1 MKDKIHWYDGIFYD
15 RVIAPN
21 QDKMFSIIKNFIQDG
36 SSVIDVGCG
45 TGRLCFQL
53 ANKCSKVTGVDL
65 SSKNIFVANNILSD
79 QKLSNV
85 NFIHTDASA
94 LTKQIPG
101 KYDYSII
108 TYAIHEMPPEER
120 IAVINQLKL
129 VSDKIIIG
137 EYAVQKKSK
146 LWDILNEL
154 VEFSAGKDHYKN
166 YKLFLRSGGVNSLI
180 KQCGLR
186 IISEVINEP
195 ITSHI
200 VLTSIQN

>member
-1 MKDKIHWYDGIFYD
+1 MNDKIHWYDGIFYD
-15 RVIAPN
+15 RIIAPN
-21 QDKMFSIIKNFIQDG
+21 QDKMFSIIKNLIHDG

-53 ANKCSKVTGVDL
+53 ADKCSKVTGVDL
-65 SSKNIFVANNILSD
+65 SSKNISVANNILSG
-79 QKLSNV
+79 QNFSNV
-85 NFIHTDASA
+85 NFIHTDASV
-94 LTKQIPG
+94 LTKQIEG
-101 KYDYSII
+101 KFDYSVI

-120 IAVINQLKL
+120 VAVINQLKL
-129 VSDKIIIG
+129 LSDKIIIG

-146 LWDILNEL
+146 MWNIVNEL

-166 YKLFLRSGGVNSLI
+166 YKLFLRSGGVNSLV
-180 KQCGLR
+180 KQCGLK

-200 VLTSIQN
+200 VLASL

>member
-1 MKDKIHWYDGIFYD
+1 MNDKIHWYDGIFYD
-15 RVIAPN
+15 RIIAPN
-21 QDKMFSIIKNFIQDG
+21 QDKMFSIIKNLVHDG

-53 ANKCSKVTGVDL
+53 ADKCCKVTGVDL
-65 SSKNIFVANNILSD
+65 SSKNISVANNILSG
-79 QKLSNV
+79 KNFSNV

-94 LTKQIPG
+94 LTKQFDG

-120 IAVINQLKL
+120 VAVINQLKL
-129 VSDKIIIG
+129 LSDKIIIG
-137 EYAVQKKSK
+137 EYAIQKKSK
-146 LWDILNEL
+146 MWNIVNEL

-166 YKLFLRSGGVNSLI
+166 YKLFLRSGGVNSLV
-180 KQCGLR
+180 KQCGLK

-200 VLTSIQN
+200 VLASL

>member
-1 MKDKIHWYDGIFYD
+1 MNDKIHWYDGIFYD
-15 RVIAPN
+15 RIIAPN
-21 QDKMFSIIKNFIQDG
+21 QDKMFSIIKNLIHDD

-53 ANKCSKVTGVDL
+53 ADKCSKVTGVDL
-65 SSKNIFVANNILSD
+65 SSKNISVANNILSG
-79 QKLSNV
+79 QNFSNV

-94 LTKQIPG
+94 LTKQLEG
-101 KYDYSII
+101 KFDYSII

-120 IAVINQLKL
+120 VAVINQLKL
-129 VSDKIIIG
+129 LSDKIIIG

-146 LWDILNEL
+146 MWNIVNEL

-166 YKLFLRSGGVNSLI
+166 YKLFLRSGGVNSLV
-180 KQCGLR
+180 KQCGLK

-200 VLTSIQN
+200 VLASL

>member
-1 MKDKIHWYDGIFYD
+1 MNDKIHWYDGIFYD
-15 RVIAPN
+15 RIIAPN
-21 QDKMFSIIKNFIQDG
+21 QDKMFSIIKNLVHDG

-53 ANKCSKVTGVDL
+53 ADKCSKVTGVDL
-65 SSKNIFVANNILSD
+65 SSKNISVANNILSG
-79 QKLSNV
+79 KNFSNI

-94 LTKQIPG
+94 LTKQLEG
-101 KYDYSII
+101 KFDYSIL

-120 IAVINQLKL
+120 VAVINQLKL
-129 VSDKIIIG
+129 LSDKIIIG

-146 LWDILNEL
+146 MWNIVNEL

-166 YKLFLRSGGVNSLI
+166 YKLFLRSGGVNSLV
-180 KQCGLR
+180 KQCGLK

-200 VLTSIQN
+200 VLASL

>member
-1 MKDKIHWYDGIFYD
+1 MNDKIHWYDGIFYD
-15 RVIAPN
+15 RIIAPN
-21 QDKMFSIIKNFIQDG
+21 QDKMFSIIKNLIHDG

-53 ANKCSKVTGVDL
+53 ADKCFKVTGVDL
-65 SSKNIFVANNILSD
+65 SSKNISVANNILSG
-79 QKLSNV
+79 QNFSNV

-94 LTKQIPG
+94 LTKQLEG
-101 KYDYSII
+101 KFDYSII

-120 IAVINQLKL
+120 VAVINQLKL
-129 VSDKIIIG
+129 LSDKIIIG

-146 LWDILNEL
+146 MWNIVNEL

-166 YKLFLRSGGVNSLI
+166 YKLFLSSGGVNSLV
-180 KQCGLR
+180 KQCGLK

-200 VLTSIQN
+200 VLASL

>member
-1 MKDKIHWYDGIFYD
+1 MNDKIHWYDGIFYD
-15 RVIAPN
+15 RIIAPN
-21 QDKMFSIIKNFIQDG
+21 QDKMFSIIKNLVHDG

-53 ANKCSKVTGVDL
+53 ADKCSKVTGVDL
-65 SSKNIFVANNILSD
+65 SSKNISVANNILSG
-79 QKLSNV
+79 KNFSNI

-94 LTKQIPG
+94 LTKQLEG
-101 KYDYSII
+101 KFDYSII

-120 IAVINQLKL
+120 VAVINQLKL
-129 VSDKIIIG
+129 LSDKIIIG

-146 LWDILNEL
+146 MWNIVNEL

-166 YKLFLRSGGVNSLI
+166 YKLFLRSGGVNSLV
-180 KQCGLR
+180 KQCGLK

-200 VLTSIQN
+200 VLASL

>member
-1 MKDKIHWYDGIFYD
+1 MNDKIHWYDGIFYD
-15 RVIAPN
+15 RIIAPN
-21 QDKMFSIIKNFIQDG
+21 QDKMFSIIKNLIHDG

-53 ANKCSKVTGVDL
+53 ADKCSKVTGVDL
-65 SSKNIFVANNILSD
+65 SSKNISVANNILSG
-79 QKLSNV
+79 QNFSNV

-94 LTKQIPG
+94 LTKQLEG
-101 KYDYSII
+101 KFDYSII

-120 IAVINQLKL
+120 VAVINQLKL
-129 VSDKIIIG
+129 LSDKIIIG

-146 LWDILNEL
+146 MWNIVNEL

-166 YKLFLRSGGVNSLI
+166 YKLFLRSGGVNSLV
-180 KQCGLR
+180 KQCGLK

-200 VLTSIQN
+200 VLASL

>member
-1 MKDKIHWYDGIFYD
+1 MNDKIHWYDGIFYD
-15 RVIAPN
+15 RIIAPN
-21 QDKMFSIIKNFIQDG
+21 QDKMFSIIKNLIHDG

-53 ANKCSKVTGVDL
+53 ADKCFKVTGVDL
-65 SSKNIFVANNILSD
+65 SSKNISVANNILSG
-79 QKLSNV
+79 QNFSNV

-94 LTKQIPG
+94 LTKQLEG
-101 KYDYSII
+101 KFDYSII

-120 IAVINQLKL
+120 VAVINQLKL
-129 VSDKIIIG
+129 LSDKIIIG

-146 LWDILNEL
+146 MWNIVNEL

-166 YKLFLRSGGVNSLI
+166 YKLFLRSGGVNSLV
-180 KQCGLR
+180 KQCGLK

-200 VLTSIQN
+200 VLASL

>member
-1 MKDKIHWYDGIFYD
+1 MNDKIHWYDGIFYD
-15 RVIAPN
+15 RIIAPN
-21 QDKMFSIIKNFIQDG
+21 QDKMFSIIKNLIHDG

-53 ANKCSKVTGVDL
+53 ADKCSKVTGVDL
-65 SSKNIFVANNILSD
+65 SSKNISVANNILSG
-79 QKLSNV
+79 QNFSNV

-94 LTKQIPG
+94 LTKQLEG
-101 KYDYSII
+101 KFDYSII

-120 IAVINQLKL
+120 VAVINQLKL
-129 VSDKIIIG
+129 ISDKIIIG
-137 EYAVQKKSK
+137 EYAVQTKSK
-146 LWDILNEL
+146 MWNIVNEL

-166 YKLFLRSGGVNSLI
+166 YKLFLRSGGVNSLV
-180 KQCGLR
+180 KQCGLK

-200 VLTSIQN
+200 ILASL

>member
-1 MKDKIHWYDGIFYD
+1 MNDKIHWYDGIFYD
-15 RVIAPN
+15 RIIAPN
-21 QDKMFSIIKNFIQDG
+21 QDKMFSIIKNLVHDG

-53 ANKCSKVTGVDL
+53 ADKCSKVTVVDL
-65 SSKNIFVANNILSD
+65 SSKNISVANNILSG
-79 QKLSNV
+79 KNFSNI

-94 LTKQIPG
+94 LTKQLEG
-101 KYDYSII
+101 KFDYSII

-120 IAVINQLKL
+120 VAVINQLKL
-129 VSDKIIIG
+129 LSDKIIIG

-146 LWDILNEL
+146 MWNIVNEL

-166 YKLFLRSGGVNSLI
+166 YKLFLRSGGVNSLV
-180 KQCGLR
+180 KQCGLK

-200 VLTSIQN
+200 VLASL